1 VAGAWEWSLPEES
14 NNDRRVWLAVSAK
27 LRPNHGPSPQSVSA
41 RLSMDLL
48 GRHVTDRAEH
58 LSGNCRLPEC
68 KGFTLSANQTS
79 TPEAGL
85 WRLLP
90 RSALGAEIR
99 NAAPPQ
105 VRPAFLLPISTLPRF
120 SRRAPLAATT
130 RVVAHLGTA
139 PAESPWLVPATTHV
153 DCASAISM
161 R

>member
-85 WRLLP
+85 WEITPEKCAWRRNP
-90 RSALGAEIR
+90 ERSA
-99 NAAPPQ
+99 PPGEAG
-105 VRPAFLLPISTLPRF
+105 VF
-120 SRRAPLAATT
+120 
-130 RVVAHLGTA
+130 
-139 PAESPWLVPATTHV
+139 
-153 DCASAISM
+153 ASD
-161 R
+161 